1 MASSYT
7 QLTKQF
13 IETKV
18 CSHAASL
25 LHAIVS
31 GIIAGQRLDELQHVI
46 NIIYDAAFKKLDDYR
61 QQVDHSPYYIAT
73 GMEANLMYIACEV
86 NEGNDDD
93 LRWSLAKLAYLAKKL
108 EESDDIL
115 PVSDLEHVS
124 RILDYCYHTF
134 QCMTDK
140 SKIIVIAIP
149 DIDIDCV
156 AAHTYSGSLPI
167 TIVNAKHFIAQL
179 LDTFAYEAV
188 AMIIAEGKDIPKD
201 AINLMHET
209 TAHDIYNLSKEKQY
223 EYYLHSL
230 KIGLA
235 YNAPHG
241 RSIVNG
247 YNDKSCLGV
256 WHEYLLNLKA
266 DQKG

>member
-13 IETKV
+13 VETKV
-18 CSHAASL
+18 CSHAASF
-25 LHAIVS
+25 LHAIVT

-73 GMEANLMYIACEV
+73 GMEANLMYIACEL
-86 NEGNDDD
+86 NEGIDDD

-115 PVSDLEHVS
+115 PVSDLDHIS

-134 QCMTDK
+134 QCMADK

-156 AAHTYSGSLPI
+156 AAHTYNGSLPI
-167 TIVNAKHFIAQL
+167 TIVNAKHFIAHL
-179 LDTFAYEAV
+179 LDTFSFEAA
-188 AMIIAEGKDIPKD
+188 AMQIAEGKDIPKR
-201 AINLMHET
+201 AIKLMQET
-209 TAHDIYNLSKEKQY
+209 IAPEIYNLSEEKQY
-223 EYYLHSL
+223 EYYLKSL
-230 KIGLA
+230 KTGLA
-235 YNAPHG
+235 HDAPHG
-241 RSIVNG
+241 RGIVNG
-247 YNDKSCLGV
+247 NSDKSFSGV
-256 WHEYLLNLKA
+256 WHQYLLNLGNN
-266 DQKG
+266 QK